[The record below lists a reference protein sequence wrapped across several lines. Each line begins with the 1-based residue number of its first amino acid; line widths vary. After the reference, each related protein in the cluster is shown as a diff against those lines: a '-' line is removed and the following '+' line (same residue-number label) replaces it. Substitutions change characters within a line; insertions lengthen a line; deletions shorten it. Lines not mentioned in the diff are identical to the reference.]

1 MPDFHFR
8 VTVDGDD
15 ADSEDCGA
23 GQARFP
29 PDHFCYEGE
38 TTGQNDKAKEAER
51 LGTYCGLQKSF
62 LYLPRGSK
70 PCPPS
75 PSASASCLS
84 DSDNLLQVAVPQKP
98 LLTEEEA
105 NRLAEE
111 LVSEQERMRR
121 KAEKKRLKKKRHD
134 KRIGSDGS
142 VWSRMAGSPTRMS
155 TGRVWYQLCPNW
167 FPPQGRG
174 PFHPGL
180 EAQPPGPLRFEEA
193 AAVFQETLRGGSQP
207 DAAWERHSCLPQLAL
222 QDQRGGSPGLPLSTG
237 FPCAFPHVELGP
249 SGLHS
254 LSCPGSTAPRA
265 PGLLSPP
272 LHYSPHHLSHSS
284 WSLPHTRSRRP
295 CPLHFQDS
303 SKGWGILGLGPQH
316 LPHTR

>member
-8 VTVDGDD
+8 VTVDGDG
-15 ADSEDCGA
+15 ADSEDWGA

-62 LYLPRGSK
+62 LYPPRGSK
-70 PCPPS
+70 PCPQS
-75 PSASASCLS
+75 PCASASCLS
-84 DSDNLLQVAVPQKP
+84 DSDNLLQ
-98 LLTEEEA
+98 EA
-105 NRLAEE
+105 SRLAEE
-111 LVSEQERMRR
+111 LVSEQERMKR
-121 KAEKKRLKKKRHD
+121 KAEKKRLKKKRQKD
-134 KRIGSDGS
+134 RKRRERLEQDGRES
-142 VWSRMAGSPTRMS
+142 NANVYRQSEALQMGMGAPPSSSGSPA
-155 TGRVWYQLCPNW
+155 
-167 FPPQGRG
+167 QG
-174 PFHPGL
+174 
-180 EAQPPGPLRFEEA
+180 QCCEE
-193 AAVFQETLRGGSQP
+193 E
-207 DAAWERHSCLPQLAL
+207 
-222 QDQRGGSPGLPLSTG
+222 QDQRGGSPGPPLSTG
-237 FPCAFPHVELGP
+237 FPYAFPHVELGP
-249 SGLHS
+249 SGLLS

-272 LHYSPHHLSHSS
+272 LHYPPHHLSHSS
-284 WSLPHTRSRRP
+284 WSLPHTQSRRP

>member
-8 VTVDGDD
+8 VTVDGDG
-15 ADSEDCGA
+15 ADSEDRGA

-62 LYLPRGSK
+62 LYPPQGSK
-70 PCPPS
+70 PCPQS

-84 DSDNLLQVAVPQKP
+84 DSDNLLQVAMPQRL

-111 LVSEQERMRR
+111 PMSEQERMKR
-121 KAEKKRLKKKRHD
+121 KAEKKRLKKKDRKQREHLEQDGGESNANVYRPRHC
-134 KRIGSDGS
+134 RWG
-142 VWSRMAGSPTRMS
+142 WE
-155 TGRVWYQLCPNW
+155 
-167 FPPQGRG
+167 PPSSSGNPAQGQCCEEE
-174 PFHPGL
+174 H
-180 EAQPPGPLRFEEA
+180 FEEA

-207 DAAWERHSCLPQLAL
+207 DAAWELHSCLLQLAL
-222 QDQRGGSPGLPLSTG
+222 DQRGGSPGPPLSTG
-237 FPCAFPHVELGP
+237 FPYAFPHVELGP
-249 SGLHS
+249 SGLLS

-272 LHYSPHHLSHSS
+272 LHYPPHHLSHCS
-284 WSLPHTRSRRP
+284 WSLPHTQSRRP
-295 CPLHFQDS
+295 CPLHLQDS

>member
-155 TGRVWYQLCPNW
+155 TEFGTSFAQIGFHHKAVVLFTQASKLNPRDHCVSKRQLLC
-167 FPPQGRG
+167 
-174 PFHPGL
+174 
-180 EAQPPGPLRFEEA
+180 
-193 AAVFQETLRGGSQP
+193 
-207 DAAWERHSCLPQLAL
+207 
-222 QDQRGGSPGLPLSTG
+222 
-237 FPCAFPHVELGP
+237 
-249 SGLHS
+249 
-254 LSCPGSTAPRA
+254 
-265 PGLLSPP
+265 
-272 LHYSPHHLSHSS
+272 
-284 WSLPHTRSRRP
+284 SRR
-295 CPLHFQDS
+295 L
-303 SKGWGILGLGPQH
+303 
-316 LPHTR
+316 